1 MTNVLRINHEKR
13 LLIMDRT
20 FAKNAANTGSAEYA
34 HLQNTRKDYPDYQVI
49 RRTIKKNTRKKTY
62 LGLTYDYMRTYII
75 THAPKDDTS
84 EQKEFEELILISRC
98 QQKGK
103 RYPTIKNWFLEKHPE
118 IKEFGMPEKEESE
131 EDTEQED
138 DIPEEK
144 AS

>member
-20 FAKNAANTGSAEYA
+20 FAKNAENTGSTEYA
-34 HLQNTRKDYPDYQVI
+34 HLQNTRRDYPDYQVI

-62 LGLTYDYMRTYII
+62 LGLTYDYMLDYII

-98 QQKGK
+98 QQRGK